1 MVKYHFLS
9 IMLCFFLIVPALFA
23 EKRGEDFFFAPRGE
37 VTGYGTNGYAYG
49 GGLMIG
55 AGTGG
60 ALGLSL
66 LYAVDDNNF
75 IFMEM
80 LFFLRGYI
88 FGANAFS
95 GPFLQLSAGPVIY
108 ADTNPEITSYGN
120 ISAGLTTGWRFLL
133 GRHFFLE
140 PAVRIGY
147 PYLAGAGLA
156 LGVRR

>member
-1 MVKYHFLS
+1 VKSKYFFVT
-9 IMLCFFLIVPALFA
+9 LCFFLLAPSLYGDL
-23 EKRGEDFFFAPRGE
+23 RGEDFFIAPHGE
-37 VTGYGTNGYAYG
+37 ITGYGLNGYAFG
-49 GGLMIG
+49 GGIMIG

-66 LYAVDDNNF
+66 LYAMDDSDF

-88 FGANAFS
+88 FGANAFF
-95 GPFLQLSAGPVIY
+95 GPFLQLSVGPVIY
-108 ADTNPEITSYGN
+108 ADANPEITNYGN

-133 GRHFFLE
+133 GRRFFIE
-140 PAVRIGY
+140 PSFRIGY
-147 PYLAGAGLA
+147 PYLAAAGMA